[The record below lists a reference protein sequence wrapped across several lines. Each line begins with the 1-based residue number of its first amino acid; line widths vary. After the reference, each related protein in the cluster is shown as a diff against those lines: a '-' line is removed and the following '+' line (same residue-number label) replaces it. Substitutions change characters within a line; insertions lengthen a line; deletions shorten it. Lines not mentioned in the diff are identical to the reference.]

1 MTCHRIV
8 SLGIL
13 LGILAGTVKLAGAT
27 PIIDQNF
34 SVTPPSAGI
43 VAPETGDISF
53 AQSFTVGIAGL
64 LTGADLLVFD
74 GSSWFGL
81 NPPTV
86 SDVVVQIRT
95 LFAGFPTE
103 TVLTTGIIPA
113 TILPADPQNRFTHV
127 DFATG
132 VAVTPDEVLALTTT
146 GIANGWWGQVGT
158 QATYAGGQAFVRTHA
173 ATWLPFT
180 MVDPLGRPG
189 DFLFRTYV
197 DPTAVPE
204 PSTFWL
210 LMMVTAVAFVWNRH
224 GQHH

>member
-1 MTCHRIV
+1 M
-8 SLGIL
+8 GIL
-13 LGILAGTVKLAGAT
+13 LGILAGTVRPGSAT

-34 SVTPPSAGI
+34 SVTPPLEGS
-43 VAPETGDISF
+43 VASETGDTSF

-86 SDVVVQIRT
+86 SDIVVQIRT
-95 LFAGFPTE
+95 LIAGFPTE
-103 TVLTTGIIPA
+103 TMLATGIIPA
-113 TILPADPQNRFTHV
+113 TILPTDPQNRFTHV

-132 VAVTPDEVLALTTT
+132 VAVVPDEVLALTTT

-158 QATYAGGQAFVRTHA
+158 QATYAGGQAFVRPHA
-173 ATWLPFT
+173 ATPWLPFT

-197 DPTAVPE
+197 DPTAIPE
-204 PSTFWL
+204 PSTFWS
-210 LMMVTAVAFVWNRH
+210 LMVVTAVAFVWKRH